1 MGTVLDIRADEMA
14 RLRARNRRLR
24 EQLNEIESI
33 LHDNAEMVDA
43 MHRLSILLIAREK
56 DWITRAES
64 ILRRGL
70 GANAAEIHVV
80 RATNK
85 TLSAQ
90 IARLPVAG
98 RADDAPLRANVGKG
112 ALYYHLP
119 IKEGRRVKGLL
130 TLSFRRKTALRSG
143 DDELCRRIGA
153 MLSAAL

>member
-1 MGTVLDIRADEMA
+1 MGTVLDIRADEMSK
-14 RLRARNRRLR
+14 LRDRNRRLR
-24 EQLNEIESI
+24 ERLTELESI
-33 LHDNAEMVDA
+33 LHDNAAMLDA

-56 DWITRAES
+56 DWISRAES

-70 GANAAEIHVV
+70 GANAAEIFIV

-98 RADDAPLRANVGKG
+98 RADDSPLRAESEKG

-119 IKEGRRVKGLL
+119 LKKGKRVKGLL
-130 TLSFRRKTALRSG
+130 TLSFRRKAALRG
-143 DDELCRRIGA
+143 DDDELCRRIGA